1 LILNLSKES
10 AQITIVLA
18 TYNRPDVLKFAVQ
31 SVLYQSFPHWK
42 LLVIG
47 DCCDERTQTVMAPFE
62 EDPRVVYINLGSRT
76 GSQALPNSVGM
87 NLADTPYIAFLNH
100 DDIWLPDHLDIA
112 LKHLKDGFSD
122 FFLGSSLVISNIQED
137 KAGGLNMTIRM
148 KTGQHRKLEDCFN
161 NYHIFEP
168 ASSWV
173 IHKKLAQKTGPW
185 KSPYSIYRFPSQ
197 DWVMRAWRAG
207 AKLSTDSR
215 YTSLKMEDHLIN
227 EGQKNLYDSSSQ
239 IHFRV
244 FNYLMKNSADDIR
257 ENIIYEQ
264 SGKSLKQAQK
274 GFWKNRTLASLRKS
288 ILKLKFFTW
297 VYYISGFDVDEWLNK
312 FYGRQ
317 TGSNWVKLLYR
328 RTEEKTITPPDLK
341 QLTLEVQSQLL
352 NKRSAR

>member
-1 LILNLSKES
+1 MSKES
-10 AQITIVLA
+10 AEISVILA
-18 TYNRPDVLKFAVQ
+18 TYNRPETLKAAVQ
-31 SVLYQSFPHWK
+31 SVLYQTYPHWK
-42 LLVIG
+42 LYVIG
-47 DCCDERTQTVMAPFE
+47 DCCDERTQTVMAHFE
-62 EDPRVVYINLGSRT
+62 EDPRVFYINLSSRT

-87 NLADTPYIAFLNH
+87 NLATTPYIAFLNH
-100 DDIWLPDHLDIA
+100 DDIWLSDHLEIA
-112 LKHLKDGFSD
+112 LEHLKDGTSD
-122 FFLGSSLVISNIQED
+122 FFLGSSLVISGIQED
-137 KAGGLNMTIRM
+137 RSGELKMTIRM
-148 KTGQHRKLEDCFN
+148 KTGYNRKLEDCFN

-173 IHKKLAQKTGPW
+173 MHKTLAEKTGPW

-197 DWVMRAWRAG
+197 DWLMRAWRAG
-207 AKLSTDSR
+207 AKLSTDAR

-244 FNYLMKNSADDIR
+244 FNYLMKNSADDTR

-264 SGKSLKQAQK
+264 SGKSLKQTQK

-297 VYYISGFDVDEWLNK
+297 VYYFFGFDVDEWLNK

-317 TGSNWVKLLYR
+317 TGSNWVKLLYK
-328 RTEEKTITPPDLK
+328 RTNEKTVTPPPLSE
-341 QLTLEVQSQLL
+341 LTLEARNKLSK
-352 NKRSAR
+352 KRSDN